1 MRFRTVFVIGTFL
14 IRLPMGCM
22 TLLHSGSTNIIL
34 PLFAEEM
41 MFGNNRILIGQYRPG
56 TAFLYRLDARTK
68 VLLVLMVMVAALF
81 STSLYFYAVLSVLLL
96 TMLLSCRLGWGLIL
110 GNLKPV
116 IWFVAFTAVF
126 HLLFSGRD
134 DPNIVLK
141 IWFISISHR
150 AVAMAVVFSSRI
162 LIFVLATFIL
172 SLTTNPLSLSEA
184 LVSLLKPL
192 RWMKI
197 PIYDLGMILFIALRF
212 IPVLANELDMIRK
225 AQFIRG
231 VEFTGPIRTRLKRSI
246 ALVLPVFFSALRR
259 ADDLSVAIETRG
271 YRSGHPRSSLN
282 PLRYRHLDWV
292 VLTLA
297 ALGLGSYFVGRQW
310 W

>member
-1 MRFRTVFVIGTFL
+1 
-14 IRLPMGCM
+14 
-22 TLLHSGSTNIIL
+22 
-34 PLFAEEM
+34 
-41 MFGNNRILIGQYRPG
+41 MFGSNRILIGQYRPG
-56 TAFLYRLDARTK
+56 RAFLYRLDARTK
-68 VLLVLMVMVAALF
+68 VIMVLMVMVAALF
-81 STSLYFYAVLSVLLL
+81 STSLYFYAVLTGLLL
-96 TMLLSCRLGWGLIL
+96 AMLLSCRLGWGLIF

-116 IWFVAFTAVF
+116 IWFVAFTAIF
-126 HLLFSGRD
+126 HLLFSGRE
-134 DPNIVLK
+134 DPHIALN

-150 AVAMAVVFSSRI
+150 AVEMAVVFSSRI
-162 LIFVLATFIL
+162 LIFVLATFVL

-192 RWMKI
+192 RWIKI

-231 VEFTGPIRTRLKRSI
+231 VEFTGSMRIRLKRSI
-246 ALVLPVFFSALRR
+246 ALVLPVFFSSLRR

-271 YRSGHPRSSLN
+271 YRSGRPRSSLN
-282 PLRYRHLDWV
+282 PLHYQTLDWI
-292 VLTLA
+292 VLLLA
-297 ALGLGSYFVGRQW
+297 AIGLGAYFVGRQW